1 MRRKKSKIKSKPEYT
16 GCPRTAFPE
25 EKGSIRVNVI
35 I

>member
-16 GCPRTAFPE
+16 GVPE
-25 EKGSIRVNVI
+25 LPSQRKNGSIRVNVI